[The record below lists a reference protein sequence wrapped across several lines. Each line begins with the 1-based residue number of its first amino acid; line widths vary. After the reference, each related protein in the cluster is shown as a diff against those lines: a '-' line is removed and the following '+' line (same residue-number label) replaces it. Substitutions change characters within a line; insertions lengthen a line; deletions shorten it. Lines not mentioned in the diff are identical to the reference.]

1 MSLRAGSAR
10 PTLRGMRALPTAPSC
25 LTPVACLTAAVAL
38 ALGVAPA
45 TGAAP
50 DRPMVN
56 AMDLNK
62 VGLPIVWR
70 GRLVNYVFVALRL
83 RLPPGR
89 DGQALRAR
97 EPYFRDALV
106 RAGHRTP
113 FVDPSDLSRVDERAV
128 DAAML
133 REARRIAGPG
143 AVVAVEMLSQ
153 QPRRRLGRPEAA
165 PPAGRPITP

>member
-1 MSLRAGSAR
+1 MSLRPPPAQPSLRRMRAR
-10 PTLRGMRALPTAPSC
+10 PTFRAAG
-25 LTPVACLTAAVAL
+25 ACLTASAAL

-45 TGAAP
+45 AGAAP
-50 DRPMVN
+50 EKPVVN
-56 AMDLNK
+56 AVDLNK